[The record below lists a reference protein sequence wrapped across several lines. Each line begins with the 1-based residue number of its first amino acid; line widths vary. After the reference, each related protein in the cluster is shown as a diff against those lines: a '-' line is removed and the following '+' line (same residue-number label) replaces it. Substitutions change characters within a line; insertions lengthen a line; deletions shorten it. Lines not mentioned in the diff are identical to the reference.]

1 MEDVETSPELDNLLA
16 GLAEFQSGSSGPW
29 IREAFQSALENLQ
42 QKLGLAKFIACLHR
56 RWLTDSRVVWP
67 AVMLC
72 NVIAYERGDEVN
84 SATTILFGI
93 MMNDFKNRFE
103 LRKISRGI
111 FANSARFMIDYFFS
125 NYHRRFTTFPRP
137 ADAQQ
142 NRQDKI
148 RDLNK
153 DTTFF
158 YTMDSANSMTSA
170 NERIKREM
178 NNIQL
183 CHSLAITDN
192 DEYDLPTDPLLE
204 DLVEPIFDYLHL
216 LVDET
221 AARPEIFLFHHAIMN
236 IGKQLERLH
245 PGRMH
250 KLTIQLR
257 HCLVEHAAHPQ
268 DRALML
274 ELVELISHRWHY
286 NQIPSDVQNFY
297 NDFKSHTNK
306 FTEPYTKFQK

>member
-84 SATTILFGI
+84 SATTIL
-93 MMNDFKNRFE
+93 
-103 LRKISRGI
+103 GI

-183 CHSLAITDN
+183 CHSLAITEN

-204 DLVEPIFDYLHL
+204 DL
-216 LVDET
+216 
-221 AARPEIFLFHHAIMN
+221 
-236 IGKQLERLH
+236 
-245 PGRMH
+245 
-250 KLTIQLR
+250 LR

>member
-16 GLAEFQSGSSGPW
+16 GLAEFQSGASGPW

-111 FANSARFMIDYFFS
+111 FANSARFMIDYFLS

-137 ADAQQ
+137 SDAQQ
-142 NRQDKI
+142 SRQEKI

-153 DTTFF
+153 DTFF

-170 NERIKREM
+170 NERIKRK
-178 NNIQL
+178 
-183 CHSLAITDN
+183 H
-192 DEYDLPTDPLLE
+192 
-204 DLVEPIFDYLHL
+204 
-216 LVDET
+216 
-221 AARPEIFLFHHAIMN
+221 
-236 IGKQLERLH
+236 LERLH

-306 FTEPYTKFQK
+306 FTEPYTSNT